1 MNRQDEMI
9 TLANSS
15 RPGDT
20 SWVNGGTT
28 AASAGGKFARRAPL
42 DVKTCIHSGGVDKV
56 KLWEELGKNCLIY
69 MAQCTSNSKTRWLH
83 CRRKEETCSS
93 ADLLL
98 YASGRCG
105 E

>member
-42 DVKTCIHSGGVDKV
+42 DVKTCIHSGGVDKL
-56 KLWEELGKNCLIY
+56 KLWEELGENCLIY
-69 MAQCTSNSKTRWLH
+69 ISWSLEQCVRSRLM
-83 CRRKEETCSS
+83 CVF
-93 ADLLL
+93 
-98 YASGRCG
+98 SGQNDTT
-105 E
+105 